1 MHITELEDR
10 MRRNSL
16 DVKSYQQRKNS
27 FESETSSTS
36 QDTMNGSNKTVNFT
50 HQLDDTCISYNDRG
64 DNEIMT
70 IRRHDTHRESLLDDL
85 CDSLADK
92 NSHFSPNAKAVTYTR
107 IKKLEFIG
115 GGSQNSNNNNT
126 QLSNGNSYETFNN
139 NNHIKSNGGVV
150 ANGRLD
156 EKKKSKLLAAI
167 KQIDHGSSFEN

>member
-1 MHITELEDR
+1 MHINELEDR
-10 MRRNSL
+10 MRQNSL

-36 QDTMNGSNKTVNFT
+36 PDSTLLNGSNLN
-50 HQLDDTCISYNDRG
+50 HQKDDTCISYSNSNECG
-64 DNEIMT
+64 DNSEIMT

-115 GGSQNSNNNNT
+115 GGSQNNNNNDT
-126 QLSNGNSYETFNN
+126 QLGNGNSYETVNN
-139 NNHIKSNGGVV
+139 NNHIKSNGGG
-150 ANGRLD
+150 GRLD
-156 EKKKSKLLAAI
+156 EKKKNKLLATL
-167 KQIDHGSSFEN
+167 KQLDFGSSFEN